1 MAKIARAV
9 SAVEC
14 DLSPGGLD
22 SQAPLSSPGSLETQ
36 DCQTLTAALASV
48 PFGRD
53 FCIRIS
59 AKRERIIPDNS
70 VLERRKK
77 PPSNRQSR
85 AP

>member
-1 MAKIARAV
+1 MAKIAGAV
-9 SAVEC
+9 PAVEC

-36 DCQTLTAALASV
+36 DCQTLMTAALASV
-48 PFGRD
+48 PFGLA

-77 PPSNRQSR
+77 PP
-85 AP
+85 